1 MTEAAQNYFKT
12 YYKLQRLIDEKI
24 DDKKLE
30 DELRQKLNEAFTAMT
45 EHERELLDIVG
56 KNNIKEC

>member
-24 DDKKLE
+24 NDNKLE
-30 DELRQKLNEAFTAMT
+30 DELRKKLNDAFTQMT
-45 EHERELLDIVG
+45 EKERELLDIVG
-56 KNNIKEC
+56 KNNIKE

>member
-12 YYKLQRLIDEKI
+12 YYKIQRIIDEQI

-30 DELRQKLNEAFTAMT
+30 NELKQKLNEYFDAMT
-45 EHERELLDIVG
+45 ERERELLDIVG
-56 KNNIKEC
+56 KNNIKD

>member
-24 DDKKLE
+24 NDKRLE
-30 DELRQKLNEAFTAMT
+30 GDLRKQLNEAFTAMT
-45 EHERELLDIVG
+45 ERERELLDIVG
-56 KNNIKEC
+56 KDNIKE

>member
-24 DDKKLE
+24 NDNKLE
-30 DELRQKLNEAFTAMT
+30 DELRKKLNDAFTQMT
-45 EHERELLDIVG
+45 EKERELLDIVG
-56 KNNIKEC
+56 KNNIKD

>member
-30 DELRQKLNEAFTAMT
+30 AELRQKLNESFAAMT
-45 EHERELLDIVG
+45 ESERELLDIVG
-56 KNNIKEC
+56 KNNIKD

>member
-24 DDKKLE
+24 NDNKLE
-30 DELRQKLNEAFTAMT
+30 DELRKKLNDAFTQMT
-45 EHERELLDIVG
+45 EKERELLDIVG
-56 KNNIKEC
+56 KNNIKEQ